1 MGRMRVEKKWRQA
14 REEKKRGVDPDS
26 DRRIGSLTGDD
37 KLAAINAAGRDM
49 WDKSVMRAALS
60 IWGDQMPADM
70 DEDEAAWRREELE
83 AQMAEMA
90 AEEEEKEAEAAEA
103 LYNKEEREAV
113 EAERALAR
121 SALARGLRPRRRR
134 RSFKTCRS
142 IPHHS
147 ELCVTDSQ

>member
-37 KLAAINAAGRDM
+37 KLAAIDAAGRDM

-121 SALARGLRPRRRR
+121 EEGW
-134 RSFKTCRS
+134 
-142 IPHHS
+142 
-147 ELCVTDSQ
+147 